1 MFKKRVRIHGLHNL
15 FDLSTEFKIAVFLN
29 TTQGFF
35 TKDMFLK
42 SEETSEIEE
51 DSVVYILCDETD
63 EKLLGDP
70 YLNESKYI
78 LTQGVL
84 LDGNYGI
91 EDVGD
96 HNLYIRSFK
105 KWFKIR
111 PITMDELMEIFQKSQ
126 YYYGFDGETELGF
139 ITGLGVWDI

>member
-1 MFKKRVRIHGLHNL
+1 M
-15 FDLSTEFKIAVFLN
+15 STAA
-29 TTQGFF
+29 T
-35 TKDMFLK
+35 
-42 SEETSEIEE
+42 ETSEIEE

-105 KWFKIR
+105 KWFRIR
-111 PITMDELMEIFQKSQ
+111 PITMNELMEIFQKSP
-126 YYYGFDGETELGF
+126 YYYSFNGENDLGF
-139 ITGLGVWDI
+139 ITGVGVWDI

>member
-1 MFKKRVRIHGLHNL
+1 
-15 FDLSTEFKIAVFLN
+15 
-29 TTQGFF
+29 
-35 TKDMFLK
+35 MFLK